1 MSNTSNTSNTTSLS
15 FWMEAWQQSL
25 SHLCGEIS
33 CFRLFLHASSEAPH
47 RHGILIH
54 IESFWKLAFEHV
66 WTCLNRSEQIP
77 DQTLKTK
84 VCRSWLGMLGP
95 IRPKKRNQKNIGD
108 ISVRPYYGTI
118 SVPCRPSNFALR
130 LVFQQLPTLDE
141 VDTVDKKLTK
151 SMDNLGIS

>member
-95 IRPKKRNQKNIGD
+95 IRPKKRNQKKHRRHIGTALL
-108 ISVRPYYGTI
+108 RHHFGTLSTVEFCI
-118 SVPCRPSNFALR
+118 AARVPAASNLGR
-130 LVFQQLPTLDE
+130 SRHSRQK
-141 VDTVDKKLTK
+141 VDKVH
-151 SMDNLGIS
+151 G